1 MTNKIYLDKIYLGK
15 FYSGGLHFNVI
26 GASGL
31 VGREFVQF
39 LLNQSGVAPD
49 VTKPVSKVTVF
60 TRRPFP
66 TEAPNL
72 VNHVVDFE
80 KLNDL
85 TDGWRDKL
93 DGDILF
99 SALGTTLKQAKTKD
113 EQYKVDY
120 HHQMEVARAF
130 RTNGGKTM
138 VLISAAG
145 ADASS
150 PFFYVR
156 MKGELERDIQKL
168 DFEQLRILRPALL
181 KGHRDHNRLGE
192 SAADTLLSAVG
203 RILPGGLPLSV
214 KPIPA
219 ATVASAAFHAAMIQ
233 HRGTL
238 IYGPQDL
245 WRLDTQEEEKP

>member
-1 MTNKIYLDKIYLGK
+1 MTNRLHLGK
-15 FYSGGLHFNVI
+15 LHLGKLHFNVI
-26 GASGL
+26 GATGL
-31 VGREFVQF
+31 VGREFVQ
-39 LLNQSGVAPD
+39 LLLGQPDAAPD
-49 VTKPVSKVTVF
+49 IIKPESKVTIF
-60 TRRPFP
+60 TRRPFSI
-66 TEAPNL
+66 EAANL
-72 VNHVVDFE
+72 VSHVVDFE

-85 TDGWRDKL
+85 TDGWRNKL
-93 DGDILF
+93 DGDVLF
-99 SALGTTLKQAKTKD
+99 SALGTTLKQAKTKE

-150 PFFYVR
+150 PFFYTR

-181 KGHRDHNRLGE
+181 KGHRDHTRLGE
-192 SAADTLLSAVG
+192 SVADTLLSAVG

-219 ATVASAAFHAAMIQ
+219 ATVASAAFHAAMIP

-245 WRLDTQEEEKP
+245 WRIDAQEEERP

>member
-1 MTNKIYLDKIYLGK
+1 MKN
-15 FYSGGLHFNVI
+15 GLHFNVI
-26 GASGL
+26 GATGL
-31 VGREFVQF
+31 VGSEFVQF
-39 LLNQSGVAPD
+39 LLRHSAL
-49 VTKPVSKVTVF
+49 KPELSLVSTVTVF

-72 VNHVVDFE
+72 VNHVVDFD
-80 KLNDL
+80 KLNHPS
-85 TDGWRDKL
+85 DGWRDKL
-93 DGDILF
+93 NGDVLF
-99 SALGTTLKQAKTKD
+99 SAMGTTLKQAKTKE

-130 RTNGGKTM
+130 RTNGGKAM

-145 ADASS
+145 ADARS

-168 DFEQLRILRPALL
+168 NFERLRILRPALL
-181 KGHRDHNRLGE
+181 KGRRENSRLGE
-192 SAADTLLSAVG
+192 SITDTILTTIG
-203 RILPGGLPLSV
+203 RILPGGLPLTV

-219 ATVASAAFHAAMIQ
+219 ATVATAAFNAAMMS

-245 WRLDTQEEEKP
+245 WGLTGPQEEKQ

>member
-1 MTNKIYLDKIYLGK
+1 MANRVHLGRVH
-15 FYSGGLHFNVI
+15 SGRVHFNVI
-26 GASGL
+26 GATGL
-31 VGREFVQF
+31 VGREFVQL

-49 VTKPVSKVTVF
+49 LAKPVSKITVF

-66 TEAPNL
+66 IEAANL

-93 DGDILF
+93 NGDILF
-99 SALGTTLKQAKTKD
+99 SALGTTLKQAKTKE

-150 PFFYVR
+150 PFFYAR

-181 KGHRDHNRLGE
+181 KGHRDNNRLGE
-192 SAADTLLSAVG
+192 SVADTVLAAVG
-203 RILPGGLPLSV
+203 RIVPGGLPLSV

-219 ATVASAAFHAAMIQ
+219 TIVASAAFHAAMIP

-245 WRLDTQEEEKP
+245 WRLNSHEQENP

>member
-1 MTNKIYLDKIYLGK
+1 MKN
-15 FYSGGLHFNVI
+15 GLHFNVI

-31 VGREFVQF
+31 VGRQFVQ
-39 LLNQSGVAPD
+39 LLLQDALNDSLNDSKANPF
-49 VTKPVSKVTVF
+49 VSKVTVF
-60 TRRPFP
+60 TRRPMEIQSP
-66 TEAPNL
+66 ILKNQI
-72 VNHVVDFE
+72 VDFE
-80 KLNDL
+80 KLNHP
-85 TDGWRDKL
+85 TEGWRLKL

-99 SALGTTLKQAKTKD
+99 SAMGTTLKQAKTKE

-138 VLISAAG
+138 ILISAAG
-145 ADASS
+145 ADARS

-168 DFEQLRILRPALL
+168 EFDRLRILRPALL
-181 KGHRDHNRLGE
+181 QGHRENSRLGE
-192 SAADTLLSAVG
+192 AVTDGILSALG

-219 ATVASAAFHAAMIQ
+219 SVVAMAGFHAAKQ
-233 HRGTL
+233 AHQGTL
-238 IYGPQDL
+238 IFGPQDL
-245 WRLDTQEEEKP
+245 WSLAEGREEKK

>member
-1 MTNKIYLDKIYLGK
+1 VTNKLN
-15 FYSGGLHFNVI
+15 FGGLHFNVI
-26 GASGL
+26 GATGL
-31 VGREFVQF
+31 VGQEFVKF
-39 LLNQSGVAPD
+39 LLTHSASAQ
-49 VTKPVSKVTVF
+49 VSKVTVF

-66 TEAPNL
+66 TQAPNL
-72 VNHVVDFE
+72 VNHIVDFE
-80 KLNDL
+80 KLNHPS
-85 TDGWRDKL
+85 DGWRAKL
-93 DGDILF
+93 EGDVLL
-99 SALGTTLKQAKTKD
+99 SAMGTSLKQAKTKE

-130 RTNGGKTM
+130 KANGGKTM

-145 ADASS
+145 ADARS

-168 DFEQLRILRPALL
+168 DFERLRILRPSLL
-181 KGHRDHNRLGE
+181 KGHRESARLGE
-192 SAADTLLSAVG
+192 SVSDSILSALG

-219 ATVASAAFHAAMIQ
+219 SVVASAAFHAAIAS

-245 WRLDTQEEEKP
+245 WRLSAAQEEKP